1 MKFNVL
7 ALTGF
12 LALAVAQA
20 PPAPPKAPGP
30 PAPKPNADGP
40 PAPKGPGGSGKGP
53 GLPKCLTDCISP
65 QFEALSKS
73 GCQAPAFPKKD
84 AGAGP
89 GPSGAAPPPP
99 SPGKG
104 KVNIVARQAPPGGK
118 GKGGIPGGGKGK
130 GGMPGGGKGKGGPQ
144 LTDEQKAKF
153 QEFAAKG
160 KEYVTCVCKT
170 QAPTDVFAC
179 ATSKCTGDDA
189 EAVSKMTGFAN
200 KICGKVDGFKPLA
213 VPAPPGG
220 PPAARMMTA

>member
-1 MKFNVL
+1 MKFNVF

-20 PPAPPKAPGP
+20 PPAP
-30 PAPKPNADGP
+30 KPNADGP
-40 PAPKGPGGSGKGP
+40 SAPKGPPGGFGGPGGPGGK
-53 GLPKCLTDCISP
+53 GLPKCFTDCIGP
-65 QFEALSKS
+65 QVEALSKA
-73 GCQAPAFPKKD
+73 GCQSPFPNKG

-89 GPSGAAPPPP
+89 ALSGAAPP

-104 KVNIVARQAPPGGK
+104 KVNIVARQAPGGK
-118 GKGGIPGGGKGK
+118 GKGGKGK
-130 GGMPGGGKGKGGPQ
+130 GGKGPQ
-144 LTDEQKAKF
+144 ISDEQKAKF
-153 QEFAAKG
+153 AEFKTKM
-160 KEYVTCVCKT
+160 KEYSTCVCKSSV
-170 QAPTDVFAC
+170 PTDAFAC

-200 KICGKVDGFKPLA
+200 KICGSVEGFKPLA